1 MADEDRP
8 VGAEKPRSNV
18 YTILLL
24 ATMAAYIAGI
34 VLMIM
39 QMQDV
44 RNFKHQLFGEETYE
58 SLQSTG
64 KIKKTEE

>member
-18 YTILLL
+18 YTILLV
-24 ATMAAYIAGI
+24 ATLAAYIAGI
-34 VLMIM
+34 TLMVM

-44 RNFKHQLFGEETYE
+44 RNFRHQIFGEQTY
-58 SLQSTG
+58 G
-64 KIKKTEE
+64 K